1 MTAAKV
7 IGAEDFN
14 YELLDSRSPFVV
26 RGLVSNW
33 PLVQASKQSDR
44 ACLDYLLSFYQGAP
58 VVTFSGDGS
67 SGNQFSYLDDLTE
80 LNFQKQS
87 TTLDQLIDKLKLGLN
102 KEQDITLYMGSTTL
116 GYVLPDLSNEN
127 NFEIPGVS
135 PLQSAWVGN
144 RTRVPAHYDIPD
156 NLAFV
161 CAGSRRF
168 TLFPPEQLEN
178 LYVGPLDFTPAG
190 QSISMVDINR
200 PDYER
205 FPRYKIAEKKA
216 LIAELKPGDAIYIP
230 SLWWHHVESLDD
242 VNVLI
247 NYWWRETPSYFG
259 LPQDALL
266 HSMLSVR
273 DLPKHQKE
281 HWQRIFNHYVF
292 NSMEQSFEHIPS
304 SQRGF
309 LGTLDENLV
318 RRLRALLISN
328 LNR

>member
-1 MTAAKV
+1 MTAVKV

-14 YELLDSRSPFVV
+14 YELLDSHRPFVV
-26 RGLVSNW
+26 RGLVSDW
-33 PLVQASKQSDR
+33 PLVQASKQSNS
-44 ACLDYLLSFYQGAP
+44 ACLDYLQSYYLGAP
-58 VVTFSGDGS
+58 IVTFSGDGS
-67 SGNQFSYLDDLTE
+67 AGNQFSYSDDLAE

-87 TTLDQLIDKLKLGLN
+87 TTLDQLIEQLKLGLN
-102 KEQDITLYMGSTTL
+102 KEQDVTHYMGSTTL

-127 NFEIPGVS
+127 NFEIPGVT
-135 PLQSAWVGN
+135 PLQSAWIGN
-144 RTRVPAHYDIPD
+144 RTRVPAHYDVPD

-178 LYVGPLDFTPAG
+178 LYIGPLDFTPAG

-205 FPRYKIAEKKA
+205 FPRYKIAEKQA

-247 NYWWRETPSYFG
+247 NYWWRETPSYLG

-273 DLPKHQKE
+273 DLPQHQKE

-309 LGTLDENLV
+309 LGKLDENLV